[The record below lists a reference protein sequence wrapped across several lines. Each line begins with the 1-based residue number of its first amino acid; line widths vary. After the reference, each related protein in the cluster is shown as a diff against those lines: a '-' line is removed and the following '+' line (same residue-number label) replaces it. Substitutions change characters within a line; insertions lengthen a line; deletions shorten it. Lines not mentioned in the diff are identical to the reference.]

1 MAYKV
6 ETFGSW
12 EGSLRVNEH
21 FREGDGRANFTVN
34 TEDPPQVLA
43 EVRRVDE
50 KNPFQL
56 VVGGAKAS
64 PPVREV

>member
-12 EGSLRVNEH
+12 EGSIRVNEH
-21 FREGDGRANFTVN
+21 FHEGDGRANFTVN

-56 VVGGAKAS
+56 VVGGEKDS